1 MPHRRASALPPPC
14 PHTTAVPKYISGRT
28 SYLQVR
34 LEFHRLPQ
42 VIPAFCNRP
51 GFGPPRTYSARFTL
65 LMVRS
70 PGFGSPVCDS
80 IALSDSLSLRLH
92 LYAGLTSPHTTTR
105 WLILQ
110 KARRHPARR
119 LRPAGSTWF
128 QDLFHSPSRGSFHRS
143 LTVLVHYRSLAVF
156 SLGMWSSLLPTGFRV
171 SGSTH
176 GHISALHTLRLRVSH
191 PLRTALPIPFA
202 SLAVTCARSGER
214 AKSPYNPQSAAA
226 PASYADPGLGSSRF
240 ARRYFGNPL
249 FSSGYVRCFSSP
261 GSPRHAKRGRSPVSR
276 WGCPI
281 RTPWDRWLPAPPP
294 GISLRGH
301 VLHRLKA
308 PRHPPCALL

>member
-92 LYAGLTSPHTTTR
+92 LYSGLTSPHTTTR

-110 KARRHPARR
+110 KARRHPSRR

-176 GHISALHTLRLRVSH
+176 GQISAHHALRLRVSH

-202 SLAVTCARSGER
+202 S
-214 AKSPYNPQSAAA
+214 
-226 PASYADPGLGSSRF
+226 
-240 ARRYFGNPL
+240 
-249 FSSGYVRCFSSP
+249 
-261 GSPRHAKRGRSPVSR
+261 PV
-276 WGCPI
+276 
-281 RTPWDRWLPAPPP
+281 
-294 GISLRGH
+294 ISLRTFGRTCQIA
-301 VLHRLKA
+301 VQPPASSGSRLI
-308 PRHPPCALL
+308 RCARFGLLPVRSPLLRESSLFLGVR

>member
-1 MPHRRASALPPPC
+1 MPHRRASALPPQC
-14 PHTTAVPKYISGRT
+14 HFTTAVPKYISGRT
-28 SYLQVR
+28 SYFQVR
-34 LEFHRLPQ
+34 LKFHRLPQ
-42 VIPAFCNRP
+42 VIPTFCNRS

-70 PGFGSPVCDS
+70 PGFGSPACDY

-92 LYAGLTSPHTTTR
+92 LYSGLTSPHTTTR

-171 SGSTH
+171 SGGTH
-176 GHISALHTLRLRVSH
+176 VQISSSGQASATGLSPSSDGSSNTVRLTYLRLWT
-191 PLRTALPIPFA
+191 L
-202 SLAVTCARSGER
+202 
-214 AKSPYNPQSAAA
+214 KSMSQIDVQPP
-226 PASYADPGLGSSRF
+226 R
-240 ARRYFGNPL
+240 
-249 FSSGYVRCFSSP
+249 SSGSYLIRCSGFGLLP
-261 GSPRHAKRGRSPVSR
+261 FRSPLLRES
-276 WGCPI
+276 
-281 RTPWDRWLPAPPP
+281 
-294 GISLRGH
+294 SLFLGVR
-301 VLHRLKA
+301 
-308 PRHPPCALL
+308 